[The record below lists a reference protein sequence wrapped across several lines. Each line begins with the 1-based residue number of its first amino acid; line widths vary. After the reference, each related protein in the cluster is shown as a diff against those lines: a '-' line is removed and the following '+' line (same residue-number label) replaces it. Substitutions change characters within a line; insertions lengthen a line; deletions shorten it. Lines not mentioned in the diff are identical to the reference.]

1 MQKRKLKHDY
11 NAIYQKHL
19 AGETI
24 LNISKDTGIHVQ
36 SIYTHFQKNNW
47 EYNKNIQIRQAGYVV
62 DDNYLDNID
71 NEDKAYF
78 LGWLLSDGCVLNNRI
93 TLKLKYGDEYIIKE
107 MFNKFSSG
115 YKIGNDK
122 NSRYMSLSS
131 TKMVCT
137 LKKLGCVENKTE
149 VGFDLPN
156 ISKDLFRHFVRGY
169 FDGDGSVGIRSKRH
183 NQIQVSICSIDNKF
197 LTQLQEKLR
206 EHNISSVIY
215 KENRSGKLFKRPDGS
230 YSNNKDMF
238 RLMIRRHKE
247 KLKFYEFLYNDC
259 SIKLMRKYD
268 KYKKYYINTL
278 LILKRKNSNIVQCVD
293 GDFIIN
299 YELINGKFFNYCD
312 EVDEQLVLNMFREG
326 KCEYAIHKETK
337 IGRRVIKRILLN
349 L

>member
-1 MQKRKLKHDY
+1 M
-11 NAIYQKHL
+11 
-19 AGETI
+19 
-24 LNISKDTGIHVQ
+24 
-36 SIYTHFQKNNW
+36 
-47 EYNKNIQIRQAGYVV
+47 
-62 DDNYLDNID
+62 
-71 NEDKAYF
+71 
-78 LGWLLSDGCVLNNRI
+78 LNNRI

-206 EHNISSVIY
+206 EALN
-215 KENRSGKLFKRPDGS
+215 KRDS
-230 YSNNKDMF
+230 
-238 RLMIRRHKE
+238 
-247 KLKFYEFLYNDC
+247 
-259 SIKLMRKYD
+259 
-268 KYKKYYINTL
+268 NTL
-278 LILKRKNSNIVQCVD
+278 EEMASIAGTVEELLLSFIQCPHVQVKVPQWRPTKTKCR
-293 GDFIIN
+293 N
-299 YELINGKFFNYCD
+299 
-312 EVDEQLVLNMFREG
+312 LV
-326 KCEYAIHKETK
+326 
-337 IGRRVIKRILLN
+337 
-349 L
+349 